1 MKAID
6 IIPAI
11 DLRDGKC
18 VRLFQGDYAQ
28 ETVYSDD
35 PLEVAMRWQALGAQ
49 RIHMVDLDG
58 AAVGEVVNFQVVE
71 NIANALLVPTQLGGG
86 IRTLETIT
94 RVLKAG
100 VERIILGTVAVEDPA
115 LVQAAC
121 AKYPDSVVISI
132 DARDGQVATRGWL
145 QGTSISAIQLAKN
158 MVDLGVKRFI
168 YTDIA
173 RDGTLSGPNYAGITD
188 LIKTIRLPVIAAG
201 GISSLEHL
209 RELKH
214 LGVEG
219 AIIGKALYTGDI
231 DLRQAVAI
239 SNE

>member
-1 MKAID
+1 M
-6 IIPAI
+6 
-11 DLRDGKC
+11 
-18 VRLFQGDYAQ
+18 
-28 ETVYSDD
+28 
-35 PLEVAMRWQALGAQ
+35 GAQ

-58 AAVGEVVNFQVVE
+58 AAAGDVVNFNVIE
-71 NIANALLVPTQLGGG
+71 NIANAVLVPTQLGGG
-86 IRTLETIT
+86 IRTLEAIT

-100 VERIILGTVAVEDPA
+100 VERVILGTIAVENPE
-115 LVQAAC
+115 LVKAAC
-121 AKYPDSVVISI
+121 SRYPDSMIVSI

-145 QGTSISAIQLAKN
+145 KGTSLSAIQLAKD

-173 RDGTLSGPNYAGITD
+173 RDGTLSGPDYAGITE
-188 LIKTIRLPVIAAG
+188 LIETIKLPVIAAG

-209 RELKH
+209 RELKR

-231 DLRQAVAI
+231 DLREAVAI

>member
-1 MKAID
+1 M
-6 IIPAI
+6 
-11 DLRDGKC
+11 
-18 VRLFQGDYAQ
+18 
-28 ETVYSDD
+28 YSDD

-188 LIKTIRLPVIAAG
+188 LINTIRLPVIAAG

>member
-1 MKAID
+1 MKVID

-11 DLRDGKC
+11 DLRNGKC

-28 ETVYSDD
+28 ETVYNDD
-35 PLEVAMRWQALGAQ
+35 PLAVAMRWQAAGAQ
-49 RIHMVDLDG
+49 RIHIIDLDG
-58 AAVGEVVNFQVVE
+58 AAAGDVVNFNVIA
-71 NIANALLVPTQLGGG
+71 NIANAVLVPTQLGGG

-94 RVLKAG
+94 RVLQAG
-100 VERIILGTVAVEDPA
+100 VERIILGTIAVENPD
-115 LVQAAC
+115 LVKAAC
-121 AKYPDSVVISI
+121 ARYADSIIVSI
-132 DARDGQVATRGWL
+132 DAREGQVATRGWL
-145 QGTSISAIQLAKN
+145 QGTSLDANHLAKK
-158 MVDLGVKRFI
+158 MGDLGVKRFI
-168 YTDIA
+168 YTDIT
-173 RDGTLSGPNYAGITD
+173 RDGTLSGPNYAGIAE
-188 LIKTIRLPVIAAG
+188 LMEAIRLPVIAAG

-209 RELKH
+209 RELKR

>member
-1 MKAID
+1 M
-6 IIPAI
+6 
-11 DLRDGKC
+11 
-18 VRLFQGDYAQ
+18 
-28 ETVYSDD
+28 YSDD

-145 QGTSISAIQLAKN
+145 QGTSISAIQLAK
-158 MVDLGVKRFI
+158 I
-168 YTDIA
+168 W
-173 RDGTLSGPNYAGITD
+173 
-188 LIKTIRLPVIAAG
+188 LIWA
-201 GISSLEHL
+201 
-209 RELKH
+209 
-214 LGVEG
+214 
-219 AIIGKALYTGDI
+219 
-231 DLRQAVAI
+231 
-239 SNE
+239 

>member
-1 MKAID
+1 
-6 IIPAI
+6 
-11 DLRDGKC
+11 
-18 VRLFQGDYAQ
+18 
-28 ETVYSDD
+28 VYSDD

-188 LIKTIRLPVIAAG
+188 LINTIRLPVIAAG